1 MENTIKILGTRID
14 NLSITEIEEK
24 ILNILNGSSEQKFVT
39 TLNPEI
45 LLKAHRDEKY
55 KNILNSADLNI
66 CDGFG
71 IKLISFLRGN
81 VVKSRLTGADLV
93 DFLLRE
99 AKDRKLKVLIVTAE
113 NSLSAPGEIEE
124 AVKKKYSNLS
134 IKSHYFSISQN
145 HFENGIIKKAE
156 IVFVNFGAPDQERFI
171 FENQKNFPDAKIL
184 VGIGGSFDFLTGK
197 IRRAP
202 SFLRAIGLEWFWR
215 LAMEPKRFRRIW
227 NAVIVFPTVALFGKK

>member
-71 IKLISFLRGN
+71 IKLISFLR
-81 VVKSRLTGADLV
+81 
-93 DFLLRE
+93 
-99 AKDRKLKVLIVTAE
+99 
-113 NSLSAPGEIEE
+113 
-124 AVKKKYSNLS
+124 
-134 IKSHYFSISQN
+134 
-145 HFENGIIKKAE
+145 
-156 IVFVNFGAPDQERFI
+156 
-171 FENQKNFPDAKIL
+171 
-184 VGIGGSFDFLTGK
+184 
-197 IRRAP
+197 
-202 SFLRAIGLEWFWR
+202 
-215 LAMEPKRFRRIW
+215 
-227 NAVIVFPTVALFGKK
+227 

>member
-1 MENTIKILGTRID
+1 MENTIKILGTRVD

-45 LLKAHRDEKY
+45 LLKAHWDEKY
-55 KNILNSADLNI
+55 RNILNSADLNI

-81 VVKSRLTGADLV
+81 VVKSRLTGADFV

-145 HFENGIIKKAE
+145 RFENGIMNQAE
-156 IVFVNFGAPDQERFI
+156 IVFVNFGAPEQEKFI
-171 FENQKNFPDAKIL
+171 FENRAKFPAAKVL
-184 VGIGGSFDFLTGK
+184 VGVGGTFDFLTGK

-215 LAMEPKRFRRIW
+215 FLQEPKRLHRIL
-227 NAVIVFPTVALFGKK
+227 NAVIVFPWKALFGKN